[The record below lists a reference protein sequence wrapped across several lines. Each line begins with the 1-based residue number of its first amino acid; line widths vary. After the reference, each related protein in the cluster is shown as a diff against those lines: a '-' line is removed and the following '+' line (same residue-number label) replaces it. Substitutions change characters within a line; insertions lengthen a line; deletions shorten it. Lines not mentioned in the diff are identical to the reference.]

1 MYKKLDI
8 QISIL
13 IRLCYLVYLSKSHP
27 LIFLIMI
34 LVYFLIPIK
43 DMFLYTKVKVNTNY
57 QPYDNLLYKI
67 PFVGIHVLKSFLPND
82 FCKIKQYV
90 KSYQKLQSQFLYIK
104 HLLLFKTIILLTL
117 NFICQQT
124 LDQLKSLTQ
133 ARQLI
138 LLGGSNLPEKIFCGL
153 DQFKK
158 SKRAAQF

>member
-1 MYKKLDI
+1 MVLFWNSPLNVLSNNFRKEKLNFLHLESNKQFMYKKLDI

-13 IRLCYLVYLSKSHP
+13 IRLCYLVYLSNLHP

-90 KSYQKLQSQFLYIK
+90 KSYQKLQS
-104 HLLLFKTIILLTL
+104 
-117 NFICQQT
+117 
-124 LDQLKSLTQ
+124 
-133 ARQLI
+133 
-138 LLGGSNLPEKIFCGL
+138 
-153 DQFKK
+153 
-158 SKRAAQF
+158 